1 MSSLIDYKLLET
13 PTKGL
18 IPLAKRNKEL
28 KHNITNDCTIPHR
41 SLNITTKGECFID
54 NCEMY
59 LPFVICNILDL
70 ERLEDVWS
78 NPLARELQKD
88 VEDKKF
94 TWCAVEHCR
103 IMERD
108 LHWINN
114 KGQEFYSIY
123 VNVDESCNLA
133 CPSCRTDMILH
144 TQGDDYNRQLV
155 YAEHIVNLLRNF
167 NERTH
172 ITLTGNG
179 DPLASNIMR
188 PFVTN
193 WIPNDNHT
201 ITLFTNGLLMSKQLP
216 DSKIL
221 PNISEF
227 KISIDAGSKEVYE
240 VVRRPGKFD
249 KLIENLDWMHENKPE
264 GANIHFR
271 FVCQKANAHDV
282 VNFVKLT
289 ERYDAECS
297 ISRLDDWGTF
307 ENFAEEDVVDQLDHP
322 LRPGFLEQIREVVDL
337 PYVSIPYNIIKYL

>member
-1 MSSLIDYKLLET
+1 MSALIEYKLLES
-13 PTKGL
+13 PTRGL
-18 IPLAKRNKEL
+18 IPLAGRNKDL
-28 KHNITNDCTIPHR
+28 QHPISNSCTIPHR

-54 NCEMY
+54 NCEMH
-59 LPFVICNILDL
+59 LPFVICNVMDLHELD
-70 ERLEDVWS
+70 DVWN
-78 NPLARELQKD
+78 NPLALELQKD

-103 IMERD
+103 IMDHD
-108 LHWINN
+108 LHHIDK

-123 VNVDESCNLA
+123 VNVDESCNLS

-144 TQGDDYNRQLV
+144 TQGDNYERQLE
-155 YAEHIVNLLRNF
+155 YAKKTIDLLKKF
-167 NERTH
+167 NSRAH

-193 WIPNDNHT
+193 WVPKENHT

-227 KISIDAGSKEVYE
+227 KISIDAGSKDVYE
-240 VVRRPGKFD
+240 IVRRPGKFE
-249 KLIENLDWMHENKPE
+249 KLIENLDWMHENKPA
-264 GANIHFR
+264 GADVHFR

-282 VNFVKLT
+282 VNFVELT
-289 ERYDAECS
+289 NKYDAQCS

-307 ENFAEEDVVDQLDHP
+307 DNFAEEDVVDQLDHP
-322 LRPGFLEQIREVVDL
+322 LRPEFLNQIRQVVDL
-337 PYVSIPYNIIKYL
+337 PYVSIPYNITKYL